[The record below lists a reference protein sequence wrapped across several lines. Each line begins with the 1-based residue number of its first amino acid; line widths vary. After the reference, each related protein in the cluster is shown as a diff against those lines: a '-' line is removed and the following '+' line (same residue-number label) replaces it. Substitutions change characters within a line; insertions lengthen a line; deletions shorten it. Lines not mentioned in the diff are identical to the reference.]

1 MTSSAYRV
9 FLQPSAQRDLKKIG
23 EVPRARL
30 RKVIMDLAD
39 TPRPPRVKKLS
50 GGLSGYRVTC
60 GDWRVLYEVEDSARL
75 VSVWRVAHRSES
87 YR

>member
-1 MTSSAYRV
+1 MTAGYRV

-23 EVPRARL
+23 EVARERL
-30 RKVIMDLAD
+30 GEVILDLAEN
-39 TPRPPRVKKLS
+39 PRPRRVKKLS

-60 GDWRVLYEVEDSARL
+60 GDWRVLFEIDDSARL